1 MNVNL
6 SNEVQPFFADV
17 KEVHTYEGTVL
28 LRIKS
33 NAVTLKY
40 VYDALSN
47 DIYLTLLEPK
57 ASALQVSDF
66 ERKTIHEFIFKSIEN
81 YEKEKEN
88 EGKA

>member
-1 MNVNL
+1 MN
-6 SNEVQPFFADV
+6 SNEVQPFYADI

-33 NAVTLKY
+33 NAAALRY
-40 VYDALSN
+40 VYDAPSN
-47 DIYLTLLEPK
+47 DIYLTVLEPK
-57 ASALQVSDF
+57 ETAFQLSDS
-66 ERKTIHEFIFKSIEN
+66 ERKTIHSFILKSIEN